1 MKTPIALSEA
11 LGRTYEIV
19 KDVGCP
25 IIRSEQLRR
34 ADRELLIR
42 TKWLFE
48 IIKGW
53 YLFKKPDAPLGESV
67 LWYAHFWDF
76 LRIYLHHHL
85 GDLYCLSAKCSLDL
99 HTKNPTI
106 PNQVIVIGSKNR
118 SSPQELPFQTSVL
131 IYADPSHIPEERTEI
146 NGLWSMRLPYALCK
160 VASTY
165 FQKNPKEAEIA
176 LRLITNHVEILEI
189 LLKYNFKTA
198 AGRLVGAYRFLGNT
212 EMAEHLKQE
221 LLEFGW
227 KVEEENP
234 FLQSKP
240 LISSNSPL
248 SSPYKARILSLWS
261 EFRPKVLA
269 HFSEDPGVTQS
280 IEKYLH
286 HLEEMYVQDAYNSL
300 SIEGYQ
306 VDEELINRVQNLK
319 WNPDLYPED
328 AQTKNALAARGY
340 YEAFLEVKKTLKI
353 LSQGE
358 NAGDVIKGHLR
369 KWIQALF
376 VPSVRSGLIP
386 AFDLVGYRKS
396 AVYIRGSRHIPFP
409 KEALIEAMDTFF
421 ECLKQEKSAAVRA
434 ILGHYIFVFI
444 HPYMDGNGRIGR
456 FLMNTMFASGGYPW
470 TIIRVKNSS
479 QYINALEIAGTSGD
493 IEPFVKF
500 IIQEMQNGNS

>member
-1 MKTPIALSEA
+1 MKTPIALSGA
-11 LGRTYEIV
+11 LSRTYEIV
-19 KDVGCP
+19 KEVGCP
-25 IIRSEQLRR
+25 IIRSEQMRR
-34 ADRELLIR
+34 ADRELLVR

-67 LWYAHFWDF
+67 LWYANFWDF

-85 GDLYCLSAKCSLDL
+85 GDLYCLSAECSLDL
-99 HTKNPTI
+99 HTKNPTV

-118 SSPQELPFQTSVL
+118 SAPQELPFQTSVY
-131 IYADPSHIPEERTEI
+131 IYADPSNIPEEKTQMS
-146 NGLWSMRLPYALCK
+146 GLWIMQLPYALCK
-160 VASTY
+160 VSSTY

-176 LRLITNHVEILEI
+176 LRLITNYTELLEVF
-189 LLKYNFKTA
+189 LKYNFKA
-198 AGRLVGAYRFLGNT
+198 AAERLIGAYRFLGNE
-212 EMAEHLKQE
+212 EMADHLKQE

-234 FLQSKP
+234 FMQSKP
-240 LISSNSPL
+240 LISSNTSL
-248 SSPYKARILSLWS
+248 SSPYRARILSLWG

-269 HFSEDPGVTQS
+269 YFPKDPETKQS
-280 IEKYLH
+280 FEKYLH
-286 HLEEMYVQDAYNSL
+286 HLEEVYAQDAYNSL

-306 VDEELINRVQNLK
+306 VDEGLIKRVQNHE
-319 WNPDLYPED
+319 WNPDLYSED
-328 AQTKNALAARGY
+328 LETRNALAARGY
-340 YEAFLEVKKTLKI
+340 YEAFLEVKKTLKT
-353 LSQGE
+353 LSQGD
-358 NAGDVIKGHLR
+358 NAGDVIKAHLR

-376 VPSVRSGLIP
+376 APAVRAGLIP
-386 AFDLVGYRKS
+386 ALDLVGYRKS

-409 KEALIEAMDTFF
+409 KEALMEAMDTFF

-456 FLMNTMFASGGYPW
+456 FLMNAMFASGGYPW
-470 TIIRVKNSS
+470 TIIRVKNRS
-479 QYINALEIAGTSGD
+479 QYINALETAGTSGD

-500 IIQEMQNGNS
+500 IVQEMENGDS